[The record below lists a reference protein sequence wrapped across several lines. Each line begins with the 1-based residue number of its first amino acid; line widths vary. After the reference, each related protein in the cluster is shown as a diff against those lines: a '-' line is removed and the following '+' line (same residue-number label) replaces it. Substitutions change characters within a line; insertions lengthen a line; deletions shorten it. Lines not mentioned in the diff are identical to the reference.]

1 MDYKS
6 LLTKYKG
13 IATNRGIIPN
23 DEFMYC
29 VVAIMEMGFD
39 MDKNSARDLLE
50 CATEYYYTHV
60 IPDREKGDIKSGAS
74 SSPDW
79 ITAEEHNDDNH

>member
-13 IATNRGIIPN
+13 IATSRGIIPN

-39 MDKNSARDLLE
+39 LDKNTARDLLE
-50 CATEYYYTHV
+50 CATTYYYETVLH
-60 IPDREKGDIKSGAS
+60 DKESGEKSGAS

-79 ITAEEHNDDNH
+79 ITAKEHIDDNH